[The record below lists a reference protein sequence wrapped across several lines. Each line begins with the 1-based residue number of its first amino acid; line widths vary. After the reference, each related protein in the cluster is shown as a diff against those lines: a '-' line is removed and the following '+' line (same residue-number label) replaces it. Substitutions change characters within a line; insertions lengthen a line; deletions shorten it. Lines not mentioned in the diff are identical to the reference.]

1 MINKVAIIGSNSFSA
16 SHLIKVLLKK
26 NISVVGISRSPEYK
40 SLYLPYKEIDNSNFE
55 FHKLDLNTEIEK
67 IINVL
72 DYEKAEIVV
81 NYAAQGMVAESWL
94 KPLQWYR
101 TNTIGTIELVNN
113 LKDKSYLQKY
123 IHISTPEVYG
133 STVVPSKEN
142 SSYNPSTPYA
152 ASKASADIF
161 IQLLIKNF
169 KFPATLLRY
178 PNVYGSHQQ
187 LFRIIPKSIIHMK
200 MGRKINL
207 DGGGYQKRSFI
218 DIRDVCNAIYK
229 VMVERDN
236 ESIYH
241 FSLPTNL
248 SIRDLVK
255 KIAYKMNQNFSDVVT
270 ERKERKGND
279 DQYLLDYFKAQ
290 SKLKWKAKISLDN
303 GLDNVIDWIN
313 KNWDEIQK
321 EPLDYVHKK

>member
-1 MINKVAIIGSNSFSA
+1 MINKVVIIGSNSFSA

-26 NISVVGISRSPEYK
+26 NINVVGISRSPEYK

-55 FHKLDLNTEIEK
+55 FHQLDLNTEIEK

-81 NYAAQGMVAESWL
+81 NYAAQGMVAESWSN
-94 KPLQWYR
+94 PLQWYR

-133 STVVPSKEN
+133 SIVIPSKEN

-169 KFPATLLRY
+169 KFPAILLRY

-187 LFRIIPKSIIHMK
+187 LFRIIPKSIIYMK

-229 VMVERDN
+229 VMLERDN

-241 FSLPTNL
+241 FSLPNNL

-255 KIAYKMNQNFSDVVT
+255 KIAYKMNQNFSDVIT
-270 ERKERKGND
+270 EKKERKGND
-279 DQYLLDYFKAQ
+279 DQYLLDYSKAQ

-303 GLDNVIDWIN
+303 GLDNVINWIN